1 MQIYQESYTFKI
13 TLLKILLKFSPTKF
27 DKCNNYGA
35 SKDIMAEAHKV
46 FLLYKMK
53 EVGGGESI
61 YGETKEL
68 KKSTY
73 NVVEI

>member
-13 TLLKILLKFSPTKF
+13 TLIKILFNFSPQKF
-27 DKCNNYGA
+27 YNFNNYGA
-35 SKDIMAEAHKV
+35 TKYIMAYALK
-46 FLLYKMK
+46 FFFLYKIK
-53 EVGGGESI
+53 VVGGGESI